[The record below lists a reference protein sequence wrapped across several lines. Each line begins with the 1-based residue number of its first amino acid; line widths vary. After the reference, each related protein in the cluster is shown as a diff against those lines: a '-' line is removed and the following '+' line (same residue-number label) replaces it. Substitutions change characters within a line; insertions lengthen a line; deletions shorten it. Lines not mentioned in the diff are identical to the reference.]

1 MTRRAKIVLGVGA
14 AVPIILAVIA
24 GVKCFIDALSSP

>member
-1 MTRRAKIVLGVGA
+1 MTKRVKIVAGTIA

-24 GVKCFIDALSSP
+24 GVKCFIDALSQ

>member
-1 MTRRAKIVLGVGA
+1 MTKRAKIVLSVGA

-24 GVKCFIDALSSP
+24 GVKCFIDALSQ

>member
-1 MTRRAKIVLGVGA
+1 MTKKTKIVLSVGA

-24 GVKCFIDALSSP
+24 GVKCFIDALSQ